1 MIKAEFWAPLLE
13 SSVSH
18 DPSEIILMLIY
29 SHFSMYN
36 YKISF
41 WFWFWLWDLFL
52 ITMYLGHF
60 HVNPSEEVQRPTG
73 KVRRYL
79 FFFNPVCFD
88 CDPESCWVLTED
100 VLPALSAPV
109 PVQRSSQ
116 KFWSMWQSTW
126 EIWSSA
132 YGRTWRLL
140 LNTVSLMNH
149 WFHEESLTSMESF
162 HSTKGSLDFKMPF
175 ELRNIFYEVII
186 WKPISAMG

>member
-1 MIKAEFWAPLLE
+1 MRFVFNYNVSWSFPCKSIWRSTKAHRKGKA
-13 SSVSH
+13 
-18 DPSEIILMLIY
+18 
-29 SHFSMYN
+29 
-36 YKISF
+36 IS
-41 WFWFWLWDLFL
+41 L
-52 ITMYLGHF
+52 
-60 HVNPSEEVQRPTG
+60 
-73 KVRRYL
+73 
-79 FFFNPVCFD
+79 FFNPVCFD

-116 KFWSMWQSTW
+116 KCWSMWQSTW

-175 ELRNIFYEVII
+175 ELRKIFDEVII
-186 WKPISAMG
+186 WKPISSYGIKIN